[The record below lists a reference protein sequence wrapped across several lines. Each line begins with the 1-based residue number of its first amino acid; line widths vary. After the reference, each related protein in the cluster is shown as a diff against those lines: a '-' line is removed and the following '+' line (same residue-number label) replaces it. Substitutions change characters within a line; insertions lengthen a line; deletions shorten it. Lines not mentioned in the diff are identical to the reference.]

1 MSITSSEIF
10 EGVNAVAQLGMAVV
24 VGLGVWVAY
33 KQLHSWRDQA
43 AYQKRSEAA
52 ENLLSIAIYVSDEI
66 RALRSP
72 YEQVPVDKVDDKTFT
87 LERRYNRFVEKND
100 LFQNLRDAQVKAE
113 AVLGNDEVRK
123 KIDVLFQVRNE
134 VLTAIDMLISE
145 AQSPSTGPRD
155 RSFEQ
160 ELRWKVHGTYSE
172 KYDPLGMRQLEAIK
186 ELKLLLSS
194 EISPS

>member
-1 MSITSSEIF
+1 MTITSSEIF

-24 VGLGVWVAY
+24 VGLGVWIAY
-33 KQLHSWRDQA
+33 KQLHSWKDQV

-52 ENLLSIAIYVSDEI
+52 ENLLSKAIYVSDEI

-72 YEQVPVDKVDDKTFT
+72 YDQIPVDKVDDKTFA

-100 LFQNLRDAQVKAE
+100 LFENLREAQVKAE
-113 AVLGNDEVRK
+113 AVLGNDEVGK

-160 ELRWKVHGTYSE
+160 ELRWTVHGPYSE
-172 KYDPLGMRQLEAIK
+172 KYDQLGMRQLEALG
-186 ELKLLLSS
+186 ELKQLLSS
-194 EISPS
+194 EISPN